1 MPLLIVPLCKVS
13 AVASDWDGW
22 ISGVCSLALHRR
34 SISAQHTDA
43 TVSAAMLWL
52 KAQIK
57 RPFIIVPHR
66 KRNTILRLK
75 SLSLL
80 LLRWASQHLNYRNIY
95 LKTRLT
101 LSIYLYTVYI
111 IVLVIDYFSV
121 LQEYWLIRCIE
132 ASVRSTALTLNPLPL
147 IKGNRVNLINA
158 Y

>member
-43 TVSAAMLWL
+43 TVSAATLWL
-52 KAQIK
+52 KAEIK
-57 RPFIIVPHR
+57 QAFFNYST
-66 KRNTILRLK
+66 KKLK
-75 SLSLL
+75 SLFLSLV
-80 LLRWASQHLNYRNIY
+80 RWASMWCVL
-95 LKTRLT
+95 
-101 LSIYLYTVYI
+101 I
-111 IVLVIDYFSV
+111 IWISEHTIHSSDEISFFIDYFSV
-121 LQEYWLIRCIE
+121 LQKYWLIRWIE
-132 ASVRSTALTLNPLPL
+132 ASVRSTALTSNPFSL